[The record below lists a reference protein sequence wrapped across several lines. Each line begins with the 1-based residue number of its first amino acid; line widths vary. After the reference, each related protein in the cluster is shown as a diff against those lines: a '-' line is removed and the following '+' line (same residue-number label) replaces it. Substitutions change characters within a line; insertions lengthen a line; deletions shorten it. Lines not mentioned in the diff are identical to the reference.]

1 MTVLPLPFSY
11 GRCVF
16 SAPLRQ
22 HVPAPRLRQ
31 TGRRRTWGC
40 GPRLL
45 PSPSPSPSPSLP
57 LSPPSLTPTF
67 SLPVAYAMVCL
78 VQRRSLCLCDS
89 VRLLS
94 LSLRLSDTH
103 TQQGLLVC
111 YVLCAVLSNLA
122 SIVFLPSYS
131 LGLGLAC
138 VRERVC
144 VCPRLHYRLLTL
156 CPTPTDPVGQ
166 SWPRGT
172 GSVGRGARIHPACM
186 P

>member
-1 MTVLPLPFSY
+1 MFPLLVFGKLVEEELGAVVRVFFPPPLPLSRFLP
-11 GRCVF
+11 
-16 SAPLRQ
+16 P
-22 HVPAPRLRQ
+22 
-31 TGRRRTWGC
+31 
-40 GPRLL
+40 
-45 PSPSPSPSPSLP
+45 PSPPPFLSRWLTPWYVWYSAAQVSLP
-57 LSPPSLTPTF
+57 L
-67 SLPVAYAMVCL
+67 
-78 VQRRSLCLCDS
+78 SLCLCDS
-89 VRLLS
+89 VSLLS

>member
-1 MTVLPLPFSY
+1 MRFLSTSPATCS
-11 GRCVF
+11 RSSS
-16 SAPLRQ
+16 SANWSKKNLGLWS
-22 HVPAPRLRQ
+22 A
-31 TGRRRTWGC
+31 
-40 GPRLL
+40 
-45 PSPSPSPSPSLP
+45 SSSLP
-57 LSPPSLTPTF
+57 LSLPLSLSPAF
-67 SLPVAYAMVCL
+67 SPLPHPHLFSPGGLRHGVFGTA
-78 VQRRSLCLCDS
+78 QRRSLLTLSLCLCDS
-89 VRLLS
+89 VSLLS